1 MAFLPQHIL
10 RPNPETKTPRSKFRL
25 QNTLLHQNLFSF
37 FTTLGREE
45 AQLKSSERLEKLMHL
60 VADRLTGLSSLMDSH
75 PTVYEE
81 SAASDLDP
89 VVRQEEERLMYK
101 QLQIQGQ
108 MGLIQAA
115 LRSLTGALAKMEANK
130 QQVKELVD
138 NAETTFISFQ

>member
-1 MAFLPQHIL
+1 
-10 RPNPETKTPRSKFRL
+10 
-25 QNTLLHQNLFSF
+25 
-37 FTTLGREE
+37 
-45 AQLKSSERLEKLMHL
+45 MHL

-81 SAASDLDP
+81 SSASEVDP

-115 LRSLTGALAKMEANK
+115 LRSLTGALVKMQAQK
-130 QQVKELVD
+130 QEVLSSRMFLYCVSVFLFFFYSNTIESLQSLL
-138 NAETTFISFQ
+138 